1 MKGALFLNGEPPTA
15 EALKKVLS
23 ERKNGSVSAVYCTDG
38 AYSYVKDVFLPD
50 VVVGDFDSLN
60 RDEVGDCVECV
71 SFPTDKNFTD
81 GYLAVKIMAERGFAE
96 IDIFGGYGGRP
107 DMAESNFALLA
118 YALKKG
124 VKAVFCG
131 EMNAYLVRG
140 KFTANTQIGATVSI
154 VPFSDKVHILYT
166 KGLKYALT
174 DYEMCKF
181 DNVDAPDY
189 IMGVSNESSEENVE
203 VETDGGTALLFVRE
217 RR

>member
-1 MKGALFLNGEPPTA
+1 
-15 EALKKVLS
+15 
-23 ERKNGSVSAVYCTDG
+23 
-38 AYSYVKDVFLPD
+38 
-50 VVVGDFDSLN
+50 
-60 RDEVGDCVECV
+60 
-71 SFPTDKNFTD
+71 
-81 GYLAVKIMAERGFAE
+81 
-96 IDIFGGYGGRP
+96 
-107 DMAESNFALLA
+107 
-118 YALKKG
+118 
-124 VKAVFCG
+124 
-131 EMNAYLVRG
+131 MNAYLVRG

-181 DNVDAPDY
+181 DNIDAPDY

>member
-81 GYLAVKIMAERGFAE
+81 GYLAIKIMAERGFAE

-107 DMAESNFALLA
+107 DMAESNYLLLVLA
-118 YALKKG
+118 EQCG
-124 VKAVFCG
+124 VRARLCG
-131 EMNAYLVRG
+131 VLNAYLVSGYFSLRL
-140 KFTANTQIGATVSI
+140 KKGALFSV
-154 VPFSDKVHILYT
+154 VPFTDSVHILYM
-166 KGLKYALT
+166 KGLKYALS
-174 DYEMCKF
+174 DYTMSKTAWVAK
-181 DNVDAPDY
+181 DDY
-189 IMGVSNESSEENVE
+189 VMGVSNASVGESVE
-203 VETDGGTALLFVRE
+203 LAVDGGTALVFVQE
-217 RR
+217 